1 MNDSIKACLAAACL
15 ALPLL
20 AQGAETLTIATVNN
34 NDMIRMQRL
43 SKVFEESHPDISL
56 KWVVLEEN
64 VLRQRLTT
72 DIATQGGQFDLLT
85 IGTYEAA
92 LWGAKGWLEPMSGLP
107 ADYALD
113 DLLPSVRD
121 GLSVKGT
128 LYALPFYAEA
138 SITYYRK
145 DLFQQAGL
153 RMPEQPTWTQLG
165 EFAARLNR
173 PDQGQYG
180 ICLRGKA
187 GWGENMA
194 LIGTLANAFGARW
207 FDERWQPEFSGGEW
221 KKALDFYVS
230 TSSGTARPAPPAT
243 DSTRTWRCSTAAS
256 ARSGW
261 TPASPVRSS
270 PTRARARSPTPPASP
285 SPPEVTDKGASW
297 LYSWALAIPASSR
310 AKDAAKAFATWA
322 TSQAY
327 GKLVADREGVA
338 NVPPGTRASTYS
350 EAYLAAAPFARV
362 TLESLK
368 RVDPNHPTLKPVPYV
383 GIQLVTIPG
392 VPGHRHPGRQAV
404 LRRPHRA
411 DEQRPGAR
419 RRAAEHRPR
428 DEARRLSEVV
438 RRRAQLRPARR
449 CSSACPEDPDGVA
462 MNTSALDTPLP
473 ARPARRRLQRCRRG
487 PGWLLVSPSV
497 ALLLLWM
504 IVPLGMTLYF
514 SLIRYNLLYPGEN
527 AFVGLENFTF
537 FVTDAGFLPGALNT
551 LLLVGSVLAISV
563 AFGVLIAAL
572 LEAGEFFSRGA
583 VRVLLISPFFIMPT
597 VSALLWKN
605 LIFHPVSG
613 ILAAVWRL
621 FGAEPVDWLAHYPL
635 LSIILIVSWQW
646 LPFAILILMT
656 AMQSLDQEQK
666 EAARLDGA
674 GPLAIFWHLTLA
686 APGAAHRGG
695 ADDRDDLPALGVRR
709 DLHHHQ
715 RRPRLRIDQP
725 RLPDLQPGAAAV
737 RCRHGLGRGLIA
749 VLIANIA
756 AIVLVR
762 MIGKNLTE
770 RS

>member
-43 SKVFEESHPDISL
+43 SKVFEESHPDIAL

-85 IGTYEAA
+85 IGMYEAA

-230 TSSGTARPAPPAT
+230 TLKQYGPPGASSNGFNENLALFNSGKCAIWV
-243 DSTRTWRCSTAAS
+243 DAS
-256 ARSGW
+256 VAGSF
-261 TPASPVRSS
+261 
-270 PTRARARSPTPPASP
+270 
-285 SPPEVTDKGASW
+285 VTDKSQSKVA
-297 LYSWALAIPASSR
+297 
-310 AKDAAKAFATWA
+310 DATGFAFA
-322 TSQAY
+322 
-327 GKLVADREGVA
+327 
-338 NVPPGTRASTYS
+338 PPGSHRQGRLLAVFLGPGDSRQLARQGRGEGLRHLGHLAGVRQAGGGQGRRGQRAARHPRLDLQRGLPGRRAVRAGHPGIA
-350 EAYLAAAPFARV
+350 EARRSQPSDAEAGALCR
-362 TLESLK
+362 
-368 RVDPNHPTLKPVPYV
+368 HPV
-383 GIQLVTIPG
+383 GHHPR

-438 RRRAQLRPARR
+438 RRRAQPRPARR
-449 CSSACPEDPDGVA
+449 CSSACP
-462 MNTSALDTPLP
+462 
-473 ARPARRRLQRCRRG
+473 
-487 PGWLLVSPSV
+487 
-497 ALLLLWM
+497 
-504 IVPLGMTLYF
+504 
-514 SLIRYNLLYPGEN
+514 
-527 AFVGLENFTF
+527 
-537 FVTDAGFLPGALNT
+537 
-551 LLLVGSVLAISV
+551 
-563 AFGVLIAAL
+563 
-572 LEAGEFFSRGA
+572 
-583 VRVLLISPFFIMPT
+583 
-597 VSALLWKN
+597 
-605 LIFHPVSG
+605 
-613 ILAAVWRL
+613 
-621 FGAEPVDWLAHYPL
+621 
-635 LSIILIVSWQW
+635 
-646 LPFAILILMT
+646 
-656 AMQSLDQEQK
+656 
-666 EAARLDGA
+666 
-674 GPLAIFWHLTLA
+674 
-686 APGAAHRGG
+686 
-695 ADDRDDLPALGVRR
+695 
-709 DLHHHQ
+709 
-715 RRPRLRIDQP
+715 
-725 RLPDLQPGAAAV
+725 
-737 RCRHGLGRGLIA
+737 
-749 VLIANIA
+749 
-756 AIVLVR
+756 
-762 MIGKNLTE
+762 
-770 RS
+770 